1 MKGDRPV
8 TILSTFLELAGV
20 VLVAAGAYTLAP
32 WLGLIV
38 AGVLVVTVGVALDPP
53 RQKGDR

>member
-1 MKGDRPV
+1 MS
-8 TILSTFLELAGV
+8 ILSTLLELAGV
-20 VLVAAGAYTLAP
+20 TLVAAGAYTLAP

-53 RQKGDR
+53 AKKPDR

>member
-8 TILSTFLELAGV
+8 SLLSTLLELAGV
-20 VLVAAGAYTLAP
+20 ALVAAGAYALAP

-53 RQKGDR
+53 AKKPDR